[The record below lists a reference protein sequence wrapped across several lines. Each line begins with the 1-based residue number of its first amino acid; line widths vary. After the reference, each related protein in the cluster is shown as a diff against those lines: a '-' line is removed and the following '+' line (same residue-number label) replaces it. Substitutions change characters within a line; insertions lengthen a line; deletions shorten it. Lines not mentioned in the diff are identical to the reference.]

1 MGRGHGNENPRGC
14 AHTVS
19 FLNDLLGRLAD
30 VPAEDQ
36 PAVIQQLLGEHP
48 EVTPAE
54 LSQAVLEMYEELTP
68 EDAGPASEE
77 TLQKLETLARVADG
91 IGVLNSQIDERNT
104 RAAEIG
110 ERLRGLNPEADTD
123 GDTTADEGTAEVQ
136 EPPAEETPEET
147 AAEDTSTEEQP
158 EAPAEAAPSEAAGA
172 QPKELVA
179 ATVKNTARVPLGQ
192 SRGAIPAQQE
202 NEGPKP
208 FATFNLIAA
217 ADVPE
222 FSTGQAMENG
232 VTDVARAWENR
243 MGPMITGNVNSGRD
257 GERTRVGLAR
267 IKRNVPD
274 EFVIKDDRNAEEVI
288 ARATDETQLP
298 GGSLVAA
305 AGWCAPSEQLY
316 DLCPIR
322 MTQEGM
328 IDLPSVTAR
337 RGGIRYPADFDWS
350 AIWGSTGFYLTE
362 AEAIAGVE
370 KTCVEVPC
378 PPEFEECRMDVSG
391 LCIRTPILMER
402 GWPERVEQF
411 IQGSLLIHAH
421 KMNARKL
428 AKMEAMSTAVT
439 FPAAANPDPNAAVTD
454 PHGPGAVESLLSI
467 LELQVQYQRYH
478 WRLSQTA
485 TLEMVAP
492 YWMRGILK
500 SDLRKKLGIDNRWNV
515 TDAMVDGYLRAV
527 GVNPQYVYD
536 WQDSLSSGNAGD
548 FGGEI
553 PTEWPD
559 QVKFLLYPAGT
570 FFQLQAD
577 VINLDGVYDHAS
589 LIQNVYT
596 ALFTEEGWQVCSR
609 CLQSYVVTV
618 PLCANGLSGSQQLTT
633 CATTP

>member
-1 MGRGHGNENPRGC
+1 MGRGHGNENPKGC
-14 AHTVS
+14 TVS
-19 FLNDLLGRLAD
+19 FLNDLLARLTE

-36 PAVIQQLLGEHP
+36 PAVIQQMI
-48 EVTPAE
+48 AE
-54 LSQAVLEMYEELTP
+54 DPGVNAQDLSAAVLEMFDSLT
-68 EDAGPASEE
+68 EGDAPANEE
-77 TLQKLETLARVADG
+77 TLNTLETLARVADG
-91 IGVLNSQIDERNT
+91 IGVMNAAAEERSA

-110 ERLRGLNPEADTD
+110 DRLRSLARPADS
-123 GDTTADEGTAEVQ
+123 GEGEGGGEQ
-136 EPPAEETPEET
+136 PPAEEITAEEPAEEET
-147 AAEDTSTEEQP
+147 PGEEPADQP
-158 EAPAEAAPSEAAGA
+158 EGAGA
-172 QPKELVA
+172 DAPKELVA
-179 ATVKNTARVPLGQ
+179 ANVKNTARVPLG
-192 SRGAIPAQQE
+192 SRKPVAIPEGQGT
-202 NEGPKP
+202 NGPKP
-208 FATFNLIAA
+208 FANFSLVAA

-222 FSTGQAMENG
+222 FSTGQQLNG
-232 VTDVARAWENR
+232 TADLARAWEAR
-243 MGPMITGNVNSGRD
+243 MGPMVTGNVNSGRD

-267 IKRNVPD
+267 IKRNVPE
-274 EFVIKDDRNAEEVI
+274 EFMIRDDNEAEEKI
-288 ARATDETQLP
+288 ANATDESRLP

-322 MTQEGM
+322 MTPEGL

-337 RGGIRYPADFDWS
+337 RGGIRYPADFDWT

-378 PPEFEECRMDVSG
+378 PTEFEECRMDVSG
-391 LCIRTPILMER
+391 MCIRTPILMER

-411 IQGSLLIHAH
+411 MQGSLVVHTH

-428 AKMEAMSTAVT
+428 ARMEAMSTAIT
-439 FPAAANPDPNAAVTD
+439 FPAPANPNPAAAVAD
-454 PHGPGAVESLLSI
+454 SHGPGAVESLLSI
-467 LELQVQYQRYH
+467 LELQVQYQRYRE
-478 WRLSQTA
+478 RLSQNA

-527 GVNPQYVYD
+527 GVSPQYVYD
-536 WQDSLSSGNAGD
+536 WQDSLASGDAGD
-548 FGGEI
+548 FGGDI
-553 PTEWPD
+553 PTQWPES
-559 QVKFLLYPAGT
+559 VKFLLYPAGT

-589 LIQNVYT
+589 LVQNVYT

-609 CLQSYVVTV
+609 CGTSYVVEV
-618 PLCANGLSGSQQLTT
+618 NLCANGLSGSHQLVT
-633 CATTP
+633 C

>member
-1 MGRGHGNENPRGC
+1 M
-14 AHTVS
+14 S
-19 FLNDLLGRLAD
+19 FLNDLLARLAE

-36 PAVIQQLLGEHP
+36 PAVIQQMIAENPG
-48 EVTPAE
+48 ANSQE
-54 LSQAVLEMYEELTP
+54 LSAAVLEMFDSLT
-68 EDAGPASEE
+68 EGDAPANEE
-77 TLQKLETLARVADG
+77 TLNTLETLARVADG
-91 IGVLNSQIDERNT
+91 IGVMNAAAEERSA

-110 ERLRGLNPEADTD
+110 DRLRSLAAPADDQPADDTD
-123 GDTTADEGTAEVQ
+123 TGDSEA
-136 EPPAEETPEET
+136 PAEETPAEEPQ
-147 AAEDTSTEEQP
+147 E
-158 EAPAEAAPSEAAGA
+158 EAAGQPDDQTEGA
-172 QPKELVA
+172 GAEAPKELVA
-179 ATVKNTARVPLGQ
+179 ANVKTNARIPLGGRNSTLPEAQ
-192 SRGAIPAQQE
+192 PGNANGA
-202 NEGPKP
+202 KP
-208 FATFNLIAA
+208 FANFSLVAA

-222 FSTGQAMENG
+222 FSTGQKLEG
-232 VTDVARAWENR
+232 TGDLARAWEAR

-267 IKRNVPD
+267 IKRNVPE
-274 EFVIKDDRNAEEVI
+274 EFVIRDDSEAEAKI
-288 ARATDETQLP
+288 TAATDETRLP

-322 MTQEGM
+322 MTEEGM

-337 RGGIRYPADFDWS
+337 RGGIRYPADFDWT

-378 PPEFEECRMDVSG
+378 PTEFEECRMDVSG

-411 IQGSLLIHAH
+411 FQGSLLVHAH

-428 AKMEAMSTAVT
+428 AKMEALSQAIT
-439 FPAAANPDPNAAVTD
+439 FPAPAAPDPGAAISD
-454 PHGPGAVESLLSI
+454 SHGPGAIESLLSI
-467 LELQVQYQRYH
+467 LELQVQFVRYRD
-478 WRLSQTA
+478 RLSQNA

-515 TDAMVDGYLRAV
+515 SDSMIDGYLRAV
-527 GVNPQYVYD
+527 GVSPQYVYD
-536 WQDSLSSGNAGD
+536 WQDALSSGNAAD
-548 FGGEI
+548 FGGDV
-553 PTEWPD
+553 PTAWPD
-559 QVKFLLYPAGT
+559 SVKFLLYPAGT

-596 ALFTEEGWQVCSR
+596 GLFTEEGWQVCTR
-609 CLQSYVVTV
+609 CGTSYVVEV
-618 PLCANGLSGSQQLTT
+618 NLCPNGLSGSHQAVT
-633 CATTP
+633 C

>member
-1 MGRGHGNENPRGC
+1 M
-14 AHTVS
+14 T
-19 FLNDLLGRLAD
+19 FINDLLNRLAD

-36 PAVIQQLLGEHP
+36 PAVIQQHLTEHP

-54 LSQAVLEMYEELTP
+54 LSQAVLELYDELSP
-68 EDAGPASEE
+68 EDTGPASED
-77 TLQKLETLARVADG
+77 TLARLETLARVADG
-91 IGVLNSQIDERNT
+91 IGVVTQQQDDRSA

-110 ERLRGLNPEADTD
+110 ERLQGLREPSPSAETTDTD
-123 GDTTADEGTAEVQ
+123 TGDGGEPAPAQ
-136 EPPAEETPEET
+136 EPDPHDPT
-147 AAEDTSTEEQP
+147 AEDTTTDQPGDTDTPQDTED
-158 EAPAEAAPSEAAGA
+158 GA
-172 QPKELVA
+172 DAQARELVA
-179 ATVKNTARVPLGQ
+179 ANVKNTARVPLGTR
-192 SRGAIPAQQE
+192 RGAVPAQTDTD
-202 NEGPKP
+202 GPQP
-208 FATFNLIAA
+208 FAQYSLIAA

-222 FSTGQAMENG
+222 FSTGQNLENG
-232 VTDVARAWENR
+232 TADVARAWENR

-267 IKRNVPD
+267 IKRQVPD
-274 EFVIKDDRNAEEVI
+274 EFVITDDRNAEEVI
-288 ARATDETQLP
+288 ARATDESRLP

-322 MTQEGM
+322 MTEEGM

-391 LCIRTPILMER
+391 MCIRTPILMER

-428 AKMEAMSTAVT
+428 AKMEAMSTAIT
-439 FPAAANPDPNAAVTD
+439 FPAVADPSPTATIAD
-454 PHGPGAVESLLSI
+454 AHGPGAVESLLSI

-478 WRLSQTA
+478 WRLSQNA

-527 GVNPQYVYD
+527 GVSPQYVYD
-536 WQDSLSSGNAGD
+536 WQDSLSSGVATD
-548 FGGEI
+548 FGGDI
-553 PTEWPD
+553 PTAWPD
-559 QVKFLLYPAGT
+559 QVKFLLFPAGT

-633 CATTP
+633 CS

>member
-1 MGRGHGNENPRGC
+1 
-14 AHTVS
+14 VS
-19 FLNDLLGRLAD
+19 FINDLLNRLAD

-36 PAVIQQLLGEHP
+36 PAVIQQHLTEHP
-48 EVTPAE
+48 EVSPAE
-54 LSQAVLEMYEELTP
+54 LSQAVLEAYDELSP
-68 EDAGPASEE
+68 DDAGPASEE
-77 TLQKLETLARVADG
+77 TLAKLETLARVADG
-91 IGVLNSQIDERNT
+91 IGVVTQQQDERAA

-110 ERLRGLNPEADTD
+110 ERLQGLRQPSADTTED
-123 GDTTADEGTAEVQ
+123 GGEGDDTPAPDE
-136 EPPAEETPEET
+136 EPETEETP
-147 AAEDTSTEEQP
+147 AEDTPEEQP
-158 EAPAEAAPSEAAGA
+158 GDTPAETEEGAGA
-172 QPKELVA
+172 QARELVA
-179 ATVKNTARVPLGQ
+179 ANVKNTARVPLGTR
-192 SRGAIPAQQE
+192 RGAVPAQTE
-202 NEGPKP
+202 NTGTTP
-208 FATFNLIAA
+208 FARYNLIAA

-222 FSTGQAMENG
+222 FATGQQMDNG
-232 VTDVARAWENR
+232 LADVARAWENR

-267 IKRNVPD
+267 IKREVPS
-274 EFVIKDDRNAEEVI
+274 EFVIQDDSQAEEVI
-288 ARATDETQLP
+288 ARATDEARLP

-362 AEAIAGVE
+362 AQAIAGVE

-391 LCIRTPILMER
+391 MCIRTPILMER

-428 AKMEAMSTAVT
+428 AKMEAMSTAIS
-439 FPAAANPDPNAAVTD
+439 FPAAADPSPTAAITD

-467 LELQVQYQRYH
+467 LELQVQYQRYRE
-478 WRLSQTA
+478 RLSQNA

-527 GVNPQYVYD
+527 GVSPQYVYD
-536 WQDSLSSGNAGD
+536 WQDALSSGTATD
-548 FGGEI
+548 FGGDI
-553 PTEWPD
+553 PTQWPD

-609 CLQSYVVTV
+609 CGTSYVVTV
-618 PLCANGLSGSQQLTT
+618 NLCANGLSGSHQLTT
-633 CATTP
+633 CG

>member
-1 MGRGHGNENPRGC
+1 M
-14 AHTVS
+14 S
-19 FLNDLLGRLAD
+19 FINDLLNRLAD

-36 PAVIQQLLGEHP
+36 PAVIQQHLTEHP

-54 LSQAVLEMYEELTP
+54 LSQAVLELYDELAP

-77 TLQKLETLARVADG
+77 TLAKLETLARVADG
-91 IGVLNSQIDERNT
+91 IGVITQQQDERAA

-110 ERLRGLNPEADTD
+110 ERLQGLRQPEAEADATPDED
-123 GDTTADEGTAEVQ
+123 GGSDGEDAPQ
-136 EPPAEETPEET
+136 EPDTEDTPAEDTPEEQPPGT
-147 AAEDTSTEEQP
+147 TPDDDAEE
-158 EAPAEAAPSEAAGA
+158 GA
-172 QPKELVA
+172 DAQARELVA
-179 ATVKNTARVPLGQ
+179 ANVKNTARVPLGTR
-192 SRGAIPAQQE
+192 RGAVPAQQE
-202 NEGPKP
+202 GTGPKP
-208 FATFNLIAA
+208 FASYNLIAA

-222 FSTGQAMENG
+222 FATGQPMENG
-232 VTDVARAWENR
+232 LGDVARAWENR
-243 MGPMITGNVNSGRD
+243 MGPMITGNINSGRD

-267 IKRNVPD
+267 IKREVPA
-274 EFVIKDDRNAEEVI
+274 EFVIQDDSQAEEVI
-288 ARATDETQLP
+288 SRATDESRLE

-362 AEAIAGVE
+362 TEAIAGVE

-391 LCIRTPILMER
+391 MCIRTPILMER

-428 AKMEAMSTAVT
+428 AKMEAMSTAIT
-439 FPAAANPDPNAAVTD
+439 FPAAAAPDPAAAIAD
-454 PHGPGAVESLLSI
+454 GHGPGAVESLLSI
-467 LELQVQYQRYH
+467 LELQVQYQRYRE
-478 WRLSQTA
+478 RLSQNA

-536 WQDSLSSGNAGD
+536 WQDALSSGSATD
-548 FGGEI
+548 FGGDI
-553 PTEWPD
+553 PTEWPG

-609 CLQSYVVTV
+609 CGTSYVVTV
-618 PLCANGLSGSQQLTT
+618 NLCPNGLSGSHQLTT
-633 CATTP
+633 CA

>member
-1 MGRGHGNENPRGC
+1 M
-14 AHTVS
+14 S
-19 FLNDLLGRLAD
+19 FINDLLNRLAD

-36 PAVIQQLLGEHP
+36 PAVIQQHLTEHP
-48 EVTPAE
+48 EVTAAE
-54 LSQAVLEMYEELTP
+54 LSQAVLELYDELSP
-68 EDAGPASEE
+68 EDAGPASEDV
-77 TLQKLETLARVADG
+77 LAKLETLARVADG
-91 IGVLNSQIDERNT
+91 IGVVTQQQDERSA

-110 ERLRGLNPEADTD
+110 ERLRGLREPTADTTEDGEGDADPAPEAELTPED
-123 GDTTADEGTAEVQ
+123 ATAED
-136 EPPAEETPEET
+136 TPEEQPG
-147 AAEDTSTEEQP
+147 DTPDETEEG
-158 EAPAEAAPSEAAGA
+158 AGA
-172 QPKELVA
+172 QARELVA
-179 ATVKNTARVPLGQ
+179 ANVKNTARVPLGTR
-192 SRGAIPAQQE
+192 RGAVPATQE
-202 NEGPKP
+202 GDGPSP
-208 FATFNLIAA
+208 FATYNLIAA

-222 FSTGQAMENG
+222 FATGQEMEHG
-232 VTDVARAWENR
+232 LSDVARAWENR

-267 IKRNVPD
+267 IKRKVD
-274 EFVIKDDRNAEEVI
+274 DAFVIREDGRQAEEVI
-288 ARATDETQLP
+288 AHATDESRLP

-322 MTQEGM
+322 MTEEGM
-328 IDLPSVTAR
+328 IDLPAVTAR

-370 KTCVEVPC
+370 KSCVEVPC

-439 FPAAANPDPNAAVTD
+439 FPAVADPDPAAAIVD

-478 WRLSQTA
+478 WRLSQNA

-515 TDAMVDGYLRAV
+515 SDSMVDGYLRAV
-527 GVNPQYVYD
+527 GVSPQYVYD
-536 WQDSLSSGNAGD
+536 WQDALSSGTASD
-548 FGGEI
+548 FGGDV

-559 QVKFLLYPAGT
+559 SVKFLLYPAGT

-589 LIQNVYT
+589 LIENIYT
-596 ALFTEEGWQVCSR
+596 AIFTEEGWQVCSR

-618 PLCANGLSGSQQLTT
+618 PLCANGISGSQQLTT
-633 CATTP
+633 CSA

>member
-1 MGRGHGNENPRGC
+1 M
-14 AHTVS
+14 S
-19 FLNDLLGRLAD
+19 FLNDLLNRLAD

-36 PAVIQQLLGEHP
+36 PAVIQQLLTEHP

-54 LSQAVLEMYEELTP
+54 LSQAVLELYDELAP

-77 TLQKLETLARVADG
+77 TLAKLEALARVADG
-91 IGVLNSQIDERNT
+91 IGVISQQQDERT
-104 RAAEIG
+104 ARAAEIG
-110 ERLRGLNPEADTD
+110 ERLRGLQQPAADDTD
-123 GDTTADEGTAEVQ
+123 GEGGETAPEEELTPTDET
-136 EPPAEETPEET
+136 AEETPEEQPGET
-147 AAEDTSTEEQP
+147 PEETEEG
-158 EAPAEAAPSEAAGA
+158 AGA
-172 QPKELVA
+172 QARELVA
-179 ATVKNTARVPLGQ
+179 ANVKNTSRVPLGTR
-192 SRGAIPAQQE
+192 RGAVPAQQD
-202 NEGPKP
+202 NDGPEP
-208 FATFNLIAA
+208 FARYNLIAA

-222 FSTGQAMENG
+222 FATGQEMENG
-232 VTDVARAWENR
+232 LSDVARAWENR
-243 MGPMITGNVNSGRD
+243 MGPMITGNINSGRD

-267 IKRNVPD
+267 IKRTVD
-274 EFVIKDDRNAEEVI
+274 EAFVIREDGRQAEEVI
-288 ARATDETQLP
+288 ARATDESRLP

-322 MTQEGM
+322 MTEEGM
-328 IDLPSVTAR
+328 IDLPAVTAR

-370 KTCVEVPC
+370 KSCVEVPC

-439 FPAAANPDPNAAVTD
+439 FPAVADPDPAAVIVD
-454 PHGPGAVESLLSI
+454 GHGPGAVESLLSI

-478 WRLSQTA
+478 WRLSQNA

-500 SDLRKKLGIDNRWNV
+500 SDLRKKLGIDNRWNIS
-515 TDAMVDGYLRAV
+515 DSMVDGYLRAV
-527 GVNPQYVYD
+527 GVSPQYVYD
-536 WQDSLSSGNAGD
+536 WQDALASGVATD
-548 FGGEI
+548 FGGDI
-553 PTEWPD
+553 PTAWPD
-559 QVKFLLYPAGT
+559 SVRFLLYPAGT

-589 LIQNVYT
+589 LIENIYT
-596 ALFTEEGWQVCSR
+596 AIFTEEGWQVCSR

-618 PLCANGLSGSQQLTT
+618 PLCPNGLSGSQQLTT
-633 CATTP
+633 CSA

>member
-1 MGRGHGNENPRGC
+1 M
-14 AHTVS
+14 S
-19 FLNDLLGRLAD
+19 FLSDILNRLAD
-30 VPAEDQ
+30 VPVEDQ
-36 PAVIQQLLGEHP
+36 PAVIQQTLSEHP
-48 EVTPAE
+48 EITPAE
-54 LSQAVLEMYEELTP
+54 LSQAVLEMYEELSP

-77 TLQKLETLARVADG
+77 TLLKLETLARVADG
-91 IGVLNSQIDERNT
+91 IGVINAQQEERAA

-110 ERLRGLNPEADTD
+110 DRLRSLREPEADSTPD
-123 GDTTADEGTAEVQ
+123 DDAEAPADAE
-136 EPPAEETPEET
+136 PAPEETPAEDPSADDQTEET
-147 AAEDTSTEEQP
+147 PSAEIEE
-158 EAPAEAAPSEAAGA
+158 GA
-172 QPKELVA
+172 DAQARELVA
-179 ATVKNTARVPLGQ
+179 ANVKNTARVPLGAR
-192 SRGAIPAQQE
+192 RGAIPEQQE
-202 NEGPKP
+202 GDGPKP
-208 FATFNLIAA
+208 FATYNLIAA

-222 FSTGQAMENG
+222 FSTGQEMTNG
-232 VTDVARAWENR
+232 ITDVARAWENR

-267 IKRNVPD
+267 IKRNVD
-274 EFVIKDDRNAEEVI
+274 EQFVIRDDNEAEEVI
-288 ARATDETQLP
+288 SRATDETQLP

-362 AEAIAGVE
+362 TEAIAGVE

-439 FPAAANPDPNAAVTD
+439 FPAVANPDPNAAIAD

-536 WQDSLSSGNAGD
+536 WQDSLSSQNPAD
-548 FGGEI
+548 FGGSI
-553 PTEWPD
+553 PTQWPET
-559 QVKFLLYPAGT
+559 VKFLLYPAGT

-633 CATTP
+633 C

>member
-1 MGRGHGNENPRGC
+1 M
-14 AHTVS
+14 S
-19 FLNDLLGRLAD
+19 FLNDLLNRLAD

-36 PAVIQQLLGEHP
+36 PAVIQQHLTENP

-54 LSQAVLEMYEELTP
+54 LSQAVLELYDELSP
-68 EDAGPASEE
+68 EDAGPASED
-77 TLQKLETLARVADG
+77 TLGKLETLARVADG
-91 IGVLNSQIDERNT
+91 IGVIGQQQDERSA

-110 ERLRGLNPEADTD
+110 ERLRGLKQPENPDAEEGDQAEGEA
-123 GDTTADEGTAEVQ
+123 A
-136 EPPAEETPEET
+136 PAEEPTNEETPAEDTPEEQPGAT
-147 AAEDTSTEEQP
+147 PDDAEE
-158 EAPAEAAPSEAAGA
+158 GA
-172 QPKELVA
+172 DAQARELVA
-179 ATVKNTARVPLGQ
+179 ANVKNTARVPLGNR
-192 SRGAIPAQQE
+192 RGAVPAQR
-202 NEGPKP
+202 EGDGPSP
-208 FATFNLIAA
+208 FARYNLIAA

-222 FSTGQAMENG
+222 FATGQSLENG
-232 VTDVARAWENR
+232 TADVARAWENR

-267 IKRNVPD
+267 IKREVPD
-274 EFVIKDDRNAEEVI
+274 EFMINDDRNAEEVI
-288 ARATDETQLP
+288 ARATDESLLD

-322 MTQEGM
+322 MTEEGM

-378 PPEFEECRMDVSG
+378 PPDFEECRMDVSG

-439 FPAAANPDPNAAVTD
+439 FPAVADPSPTAPVAD
-454 PHGPGAVESLLSI
+454 GHGPGAVESLLSI

-478 WRLSQTA
+478 WRLSQNA

-500 SDLRKKLGIDNRWNV
+500 SDLRKKLGIDNRWNIS
-515 TDAMVDGYLRAV
+515 DSMVDGYLRAV
-527 GVNPQYVYD
+527 GVSPQYVYD
-536 WQDSLSSGNAGD
+536 WQDSLSSGTATD
-548 FGGEI
+548 FGGDI
-553 PTEWPD
+553 PTAWPD
-559 QVKFLLYPAGT
+559 AVKFLLYPAGT

-609 CLQSYVVTV
+609 CLQSYAVTV
-618 PLCANGLSGSQQLTT
+618 PLCPNGLSGSHQLTT
-633 CATTP
+633 CS